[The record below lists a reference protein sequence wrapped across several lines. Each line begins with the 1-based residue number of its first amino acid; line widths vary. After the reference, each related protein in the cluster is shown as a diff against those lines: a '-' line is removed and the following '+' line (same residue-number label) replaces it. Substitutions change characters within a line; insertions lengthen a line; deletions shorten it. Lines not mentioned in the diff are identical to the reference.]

1 MLGILNNTFDRTL
14 VQIFLRIKVYNA
26 LIPHLPSFFI
36 WKRNLD
42 PQKRSIRN

>member
-26 LIPHLPSFFI
+26 LIPPSPHSLYGKEI
-36 WKRNLD
+36 WILRKEA
-42 PQKRSIRN
+42 